1 MTSGIIQA
9 EPHPFPLAG
18 PLDPAKTAMLVIDM
32 QTDFCGPDGMIA
44 RCGVDLAIMRS
55 PIEPIQRV
63 LAAARRAGITVVHT
77 REGHAADLTD
87 CSRVKIQRLAH
98 AGPSVGDRGPK
109 GRHLIRG
116 EECWDI
122 VPELAPE
129 ARETVIDKTGYG
141 AFFRTNLEAVLRAH
155 GVRDLII
162 TGVTTDCC
170 VNSTL
175 RQCEDRGF
183 DCLVLEDCCASP
195 SADAHAVTI
204 QQLRT
209 RGIFGTVATSGELLA
224 VLEAMPA
231 LAEA

>member
-1 MTSGIIQA
+1 MTTGIIQA

-32 QTDFCGPDGMIA
+32 QTDFCGPDGMTA
-44 RCGVDLAIMRS
+44 WGGVDLALMRA
-55 PIEPIQRV
+55 PIQPIQRV
-63 LAAARRAGITVVHT
+63 LAAARRAGIAVVHT
-77 REGHAADLTD
+77 REGHDPDLTD
-87 CSRVKIQRLAH
+87 CPRVKIQRLGH

-116 EECWDI
+116 EACWDI
-122 VPELAPE
+122 IPELAPE
-129 ARETVIDKTGYG
+129 AHETVIDKTGYG
-141 AFFRTNLEAVLRAH
+141 AFFRTNLEAILRAR
-155 GVRDLII
+155 GIRDLIV

-195 SADAHAVTI
+195 SAESHTITI
-204 QQLRT
+204 QQLRA
-209 RGIFGTVATSGELLA
+209 RGIFGTVARSDDLLA
-224 VLEAMPA
+224 ILEAAPV

>member
-1 MTSGIIQA
+1 MVAFATVAPDIVVCHVARGVGT
-9 EPHPFPLAG
+9 LG
-18 PLDPAKTAMLVIDM
+18 TLVVV
-32 QTDFCGPDGMIA
+32 P
-44 RCGVDLAIMRS
+44 
-55 PIEPIQRV
+55 RV
-63 LAAARRAGITVVHT
+63 VLLVLLSRTLGLPVATVT
-77 REGHAADLTD
+77 RVVAP
-87 CSRVKIQRLAH
+87 R
-98 AGPSVGDRGPK
+98 VGDRGPK

-209 RGIFGTVATSGELLA
+209 RGIFGTVATSDELLA
-224 VLEAMPA
+224 VLVCCPIDT
-231 LAEA
+231 